1 MCHTSLLSN
10 QLLLLYKKR
19 FFENESFYRV
29 CRKELN
35 LFDFLSTYP
44 VLSLC
49 SSFYSCLSDQVPPLF
64 GKRSDICYKGVQ
76 PRTNAEIKNATFL
89 STKGNWTIYLVV
101 GIFTTMLVTAITT
114 TAIFCFCCSD
124 NIGKMNSVSPT

>member
-1 MCHTSLLSN
+1 MCHTSLLTNYCFCTKNAFLKMS
-10 QLLLLYKKR
+10 LFTGCVEKIELVR
-19 FFENESFYRV
+19 F
-29 CRKELN
+29 
-35 LFDFLSTYP
+35 LFTYP

-124 NIGKMNSVSPT
+124 NIGKMRTVSPT